1 MHRLAA
7 IVSASLLVF
16 PVAVSAQGGFE
27 EDLVRLD
34 RTIEMAGDFYS
45 NHEAKTSTLKSLLD
59 NRDLKPADAFDL
71 YSQLFDAEFTYRF
84 DNAKEAVD
92 QKAAAAAA
100 LKDKSKVSEANVNR
114 AMLFGIAGMY
124 LEATQA
130 FAQIDTTCLSEQ
142 QLIDYYNFRQRFLY
156 DFREYTRNDEER
168 NSLPG
173 KVRYYR
179 RKIIEGTSPD
189 NPLHQL
195 MVVRDLM
202 DEGELGKADSLC
214 TGFLAGLDPYS
225 HEFAEMAYYEA
236 TVCRE
241 LGRQEDMMSWFA
253 RSAVG
258 DIRSATRDNG
268 SLQSLAVELLNA
280 GRDIERAFRYTQFS
294 LNDAL
299 FFNARLRPW
308 QIAQSLPAIENAYSA
323 IRAAQERKARR
334 LNIALLALAVFL
346 LAAVTILLFTYM
358 RQKRIQKQVREV
370 NSRLQAAMSDLS
382 QANAAKEEYLGL
394 FLTMCSSYIEKL
406 KKFMTLSQIDAELK
420 SFYKTFDNAFLQLYP
435 DFVEKFNAL
444 LLPEARVELKKDELL
459 NTELRIFALIK
470 LGITQS
476 SHIATLLRYS
486 VNAIYNY
493 RAQIKNSAIEGKDS
507 FEDRVKAI

>member
-1 MHRLAA
+1 MHRLPA
-7 IVSASLLVF
+7 IVSSLFLLS
-16 PVAVSAQGGFE
+16 PIAVSAQGGLE

-34 RTIEMAGDFYS
+34 RTIEMAGDFVS
-45 NHEAKTSTLKSLLD
+45 NHEAKTAALKSLLE
-59 NRDLKPADAFDL
+59 NRDIKPAEAFDL
-71 YSQLFDAEFTYRF
+71 YGQLFDAEFTYRF

-100 LKDKSKVSEANVNR
+100 LKDRSKISEANVNR
-114 AMLFGIAGMY
+114 AMLFCVAGMY

-130 FAQIDTTCLSEQ
+130 FAQIDSTCLQGS

-156 DFREYTRNDEER
+156 DFREYTRNDEEQ

-179 RKIIEGTSPD
+179 RRIIEETSPD
-189 NPLHQL
+189 NPLNQL
-195 MVVRDLM
+195 MTVRELI
-202 DEGELGKADSLC
+202 DEGELEAADSLC

-241 LGRQEDMMSWFA
+241 LGRQEDMMGWFA

-294 LNDAL
+294 LDDAL

-308 QIAQSLPAIENAYSA
+308 QIAQSLPAIENAYNA
-323 IRAAQERKARR
+323 TRAAQEKQARR
-334 LNIALLALAVFL
+334 LNIALLALALFL
-346 LAAVTILLFTYM
+346 LAAVTFLLITYI
-358 RQKRIQKQVREV
+358 RQKRIQKQVKEV
-370 NSRLQAAMSDLS
+370 NTRLQAAMSDLS

-394 FLTMCSSYIEKL
+394 FLTMCSSYIDKL
-406 KKFMTLSQIDAELK
+406 KKFMTMSQIDAELK
-420 SFYKTFDNAFLQLYP
+420 NFYKTFDNAFLQLYP

-444 LLPEARVELKKDELL
+444 LVPEARIELKKDELL
-459 NTELRIFALIK
+459 NTELRIFAVIK

-486 VNAIYNY
+486 VNTIYNY